1 MFTERFAKGR
11 VQRLQFTPD
20 GGFLMVEDAGSRQV
34 DFTESVR
41 WWSLANRKETR
52 TEIVNAQHVAV
63 AADGSALAAYLFD
76 DETEEDRLIARVL
89 ARGGEI
95 EIPVTRAADVVCMAL
110 TPDGSKLVA
119 SCFDDPEGARK
130 DRLYQWN
137 LTGKA
142 KPTVVDV
149 PGVALALQFSRD
161 ATLLATGSSGNDRFV
176 RVFRMPKFERLAE
189 MKADGSATR
198 GLAFSPD
205 GQRLA
210 AAVGKVVHLWESGT
224 GKPIFTVKGTKSGQ
238 VNGVAFAPD
247 GRRLAYVYQN
257 GEVVLCNAASG
268 AESARFAWQ
277 ISKATSIAFS
287 PDGLV
292 CAVGGDKGQVVIWDL
307 DE

>member
-11 VQRLQFTPD
+11 VHRLQFTPD
-20 GGFLMVEDAGSRQV
+20 GGSLIVEDAGSRQV

-41 WWSLANRKETR
+41 WWGLASRKETR
-52 TEIVNAQHVAV
+52 TEIVNAQQVAV

-89 ARGGEI
+89 AGGREI
-95 EIPVTRAADVVCMAL
+95 ELPTTRTADVLSMGL
-110 TPDGSKLVA
+110 TPNGSKLVA
-119 SCFDDPEGARK
+119 SCFDDAGRAGK
-130 DRLYQWN
+130 YRLYQWD
-137 LTGKA
+137 LAAKA

-161 ATLLATGSSGNDRFV
+161 AALLATGSSGNDRFV
-176 RVFRMPKFERLAE
+176 RVYRMPKFERLAE

-205 GQRLA
+205 GKLLA

-224 GKPIFTVKGTKSGQ
+224 GKPILTVKGAKGGQ

-247 GRRLAYVYQN
+247 GRRLAAVYQN
-257 GEVVLCNAASG
+257 GEVVLWDVAGG

-277 ISKATSIAFS
+277 IGKATSIAFS

-292 CAVGGDKGQVVIWDL
+292 CAAGGDKGLVVVWDV

>member
-20 GGFLMVEDAGSRQV
+20 GESLVVEDAGSRQV
-34 DFTESVR
+34 DFTERVR
-41 WWSLANRKETR
+41 WWSLANRTETR
-52 TEIVNAQHVAV
+52 TEVVNAQHVAV

-76 DETEEDRLIARVL
+76 AETEEDRLIVRTL
-89 ARGGEI
+89 ARGGEV
-95 EIPVTRAADVVCMAL
+95 ELPVTRSAEVVCVAL

-119 SCFDDPEGARK
+119 SCFGARTN
-130 DRLYQWN
+130 RLYQWD
-137 LTGKA
+137 LAGKG
-142 KPTVVDV
+142 KPTVVGV

-161 ATLLATGSSGNDRFV
+161 AALLATGSSGDDRFV
-176 RVFRMPKFERLAE
+176 RVCRMPTFERLTE

-205 GQRLA
+205 GKLLA
-210 AAVGKVVHLWESGT
+210 AAVGKVVHVWESGT
-224 GKPIFTVKGTKSGQ
+224 GKSIFTVKGTKSGQ

-257 GEVVLCNAASG
+257 GEVVLCDAAGG

-277 ISKATSIAFS
+277 IGKATSIAFR

-292 CAVGGDKGQVVIWDL
+292 CAVGGDKGLVVVWDL

>member
-11 VQRLQFTPD
+11 VHRLQFTPD
-20 GGFLMVEDAGSRQV
+20 GESLIVEDAGSRQV

-41 WWSLANRKETR
+41 WWSLATRKETR
-52 TEIVNAQHVAV
+52 TEIVNAQQVAV
-63 AADGSALAAYLFD
+63 AADGSAVAAYLFD
-76 DETEEDRLIARVL
+76 DETEEDRLIARML
-89 ARGGEI
+89 PRGDEI
-95 EIPVTRAADVVCMAL
+95 DLPVTRSDDVLSLAL
-110 TPDGSKLVA
+110 TPNGSQLVA
-119 SCFDDPEGARK
+119 SCFDGPVGARK
-130 DRLYQWN
+130 DRLYQWA
-137 LTGKA
+137 LTAKA

-161 ATLLATGSSGNDRFV
+161 ATLLATGSSGNDRVV
-176 RVFRMPKFERLAE
+176 RVYRMPKFGKVAE

-205 GQRLA
+205 GKLLA
-210 AAVGKVVHLWESGT
+210 AAVGKVVHLWESDT
-224 GKPIFTVKGTKSGQ
+224 GKPVFTVKGTKGGQ

-247 GRRLAYVYQN
+247 GRRLAAVYQN
-257 GEVVLCNAASG
+257 GEVVLWDVAGG

-277 ISKATSIAFS
+277 IGKATSIAFS

-292 CAVGGDKGQVVIWDL
+292 CAAGGDKGLVVVWDV